1 MADDLRERQPDRDL
15 GDNPP
20 EDGIRSDIGASA
32 GAGGA
37 GSGGVA
43 AGGPAIRR
51 AANRVAD
58 AGTDEGGEPPR
69 DPLSDVE
76 HPTADE

>member
-1 MADDLRERQPDRDL
+1 MSDDLRERQPERDL

-20 EDGIRSDIGASA
+20 EDGIRSDVGATSTA
-32 GAGGA
+32 
-37 GSGGVA
+37 GGVA
-43 AGGPAIRR
+43 AGGPAVGR
-51 AANRVAD
+51 AD
-58 AGTDEGGEPPR
+58 ARIEAADTTSGDKAPR